1 VNWVL
6 VQFLPKCLEG
16 PSITFVFLPLLF
28 VGGTVPGC
36 VLLETVAVNV
46 FVIKEV
52 AVVVEDESWRFK
64 AGRQLAD
71 CLLMSIECLLHS
83 ILVVANVL
91 VHLLLSLQYL
101 FLRQLLV
108 VLEPQPGILAIE
120 VRLPNEILAL
130 KLLLPFELPRFLDKP
145 PLLPFSLFDWVSV
158 NEALADSVSLPVVE
172 LASVNLSLQV
182 DLSAINY

>member
-1 VNWVL
+1 
-6 VQFLPKCLEG
+6 
-16 PSITFVFLPLLF
+16 
-28 VGGTVPGC
+28 
-36 VLLETVAVNV
+36 VLLETVAVNLV
-46 FVIKEV
+46 FVIKDV

-64 AGRQLAD
+64 AGRQIID

-91 VHLLLSLQYL
+91 VHLLLPLQYL

-130 KLLLPFELPRFLDKP
+130 KLLLPFELP
-145 PLLPFSLFDWVSV
+145 
-158 NEALADSVSLPVVE
+158 
-172 LASVNLSLQV
+172 
-182 DLSAINY
+182 